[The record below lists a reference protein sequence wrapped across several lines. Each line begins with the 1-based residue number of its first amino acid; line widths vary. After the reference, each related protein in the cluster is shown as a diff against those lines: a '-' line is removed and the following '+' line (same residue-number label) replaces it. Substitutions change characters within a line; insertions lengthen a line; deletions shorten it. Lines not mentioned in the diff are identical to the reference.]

1 MNSRRAASALSFLF
15 LLLLPLLAFAGPAPT
30 RPTIAVAPVILHN
43 MSASA
48 DTREDSS
55 AIVQLTEQARARLAG
70 CGYPVVVGTAPSV
83 TAEHPGSSYL
93 WEHADVVAQWGA
105 AQHADWV
112 LLSRLNRIGPW
123 IAEWEVKVVS
133 THDQR
138 AVDTRVV
145 ELKGL
150 GRDTT
155 LTAHMSSRGAA
166 WLIDQATQSI
176 AHASRDTAAAGRPCH
191 A

>member
-1 MNSRRAASALSFLF
+1 MMIRLTSAVLSILI
-15 LLLLPLLAFAGPAPT
+15 PFAVDVGPAPA

-43 MSASA
+43 MSALP
-48 DTREDSS
+48 DTREDSA
-55 AIVQLTEQARARLAG
+55 AIIQLTEQARTRLTG
-70 CGYPVVVGTAPSV
+70 CGYAVVSSAAQSLTS
-83 TAEHPGSSYL
+83 EHPGASYL
-93 WEHADVVAQWGA
+93 WEHSDVVAQWGA

-123 IAEWEVKVVS
+123 VAEWEVQVVS
-133 THDQR
+133 TRLER

-155 LTAHMSSRGAA
+155 LTAHMSARGAA
-166 WLIDQATQSI
+166 WLVDQATQAV
-176 AHASRDTAAAGRPCH
+176 AHASGATAAAGRPCH

>member
-1 MNSRRAASALSFLF
+1 MIKQPRALAFAS
-15 LLLLPLLAFAGPAPT
+15 LLLPLLAFAGPAPA

-43 MSASA
+43 MSALA
-48 DTREDSS
+48 DTHEDSL

-70 CGYPVVVGTAPSV
+70 CGYPVVAGSAPSV
-83 TAEHPGSSYL
+83 VDAHPGPSYL

-123 IAEWEVKVVS
+123 VAEWEVKVVS
-133 THDQR
+133 THDER

-155 LTAHMSSRGAA
+155 LTAHLSSRGAA
-166 WLIDQATQSI
+166 WLIDQATQTI
-176 AHASRDTAAAGRPCH
+176 AHASSDTAAAGRPCH

>member
-1 MNSRRAASALSFLF
+1 MIKQPRALAFAS
-15 LLLLPLLAFAGPAPT
+15 LLLPLLAFAGPAPT

-48 DTREDSS
+48 DTREDSL
-55 AIVQLTEQARARLAG
+55 AIVQLTEQSRARLAG
-70 CGYPVVVGTAPSV
+70 CGYPVVAGTAPSV
-83 TAEHPGSSYL
+83 TTEHPGASYL

-123 IAEWEVKVVS
+123 VAEWEVQVVS

-145 ELKGL
+145 ELKGI

-155 LTAHMSSRGAA
+155 LTARMSSRGAA
-166 WLIDQATQSI
+166 WLIDQATQTI
-176 AHASRDTAAAGRPCH
+176 AHASSDTAAAGRPCH

>member
-1 MNSRRAASALSFLF
+1 MKINSRALALASIA
-15 LLLLPLLAFAGPAPT
+15 LPLLAFAGPAPT
-30 RPTIAVAPVILHN
+30 RPTIAVAPVVLHN

-48 DTREDSS
+48 DTREDSL
-55 AIVQLTEQARARLAG
+55 AIVQLTNQARARLTG
-70 CGYPVVVGTAPSV
+70 CGYPIVAGSAPSV
-83 TAEHPGSSYL
+83 TDEHPGASYL

-105 AQHADWV
+105 SQHADWV

-123 IAEWEVKVVS
+123 IAEWEVQVVS
-133 THDQR
+133 VKDQR

-166 WLIDQATQSI
+166 WFIDQTTQSI
-176 AHASRDTAAAGRPCH
+176 AHASRDTVDAGRPCH

>member
-1 MNSRRAASALSFLF
+1 MMMHRYASVAAAIFF
-15 LLLLPLLAFAGPAPT
+15 PLAILAGPSPT

-43 MSASA
+43 MSALP
-48 DTREDSS
+48 DTREDSA
-55 AIVQLTEQARARLAG
+55 AILQLTTQARTRLDG
-70 CGYPVVVGTAPSV
+70 CGYPVVSGSAPSI
-83 TAEHPGSSYL
+83 TTDHPGASYL
-93 WEHADVVAQWGA
+93 WEHSDVVAQWGA

-123 IAEWEVKVVS
+123 VAEWEVQVVS
-133 THDQR
+133 TRLGR

-155 LTAHMSSRGAA
+155 LTAHMSARGAA

-176 AHASRDTAAAGRPCH
+176 AHASGDSAAAGRPCH

>member
-1 MNSRRAASALSFLF
+1 MMYRLSSAVVSI
-15 LLLLPLLAFAGPAPT
+15 LPLLTAAVGRAQA

-43 MSASA
+43 MSALP
-48 DTREDSS
+48 DTREDSA
-55 AIVQLTEQARARLAG
+55 AIIQLTNQARARLSG
-70 CGYPVVVGTAPSV
+70 CGYAVVSTSV
-83 TAEHPGSSYL
+83 QSITSEHPGASYL

-105 AQHADWV
+105 ALHADWV

-123 IAEWEVKVVS
+123 VAEWEVQVVS
-133 THDQR
+133 TRLER

-155 LTAHMSSRGAA
+155 LTAHMSVRGAA
-166 WLIDQATQSI
+166 WLVDQATQAV
-176 AHASRDTAAAGRPCH
+176 AHASGDTAAAGRPCH

>member
-1 MNSRRAASALSFLF
+1 MLFRLAASAL
-15 LLLLPLLAFAGPAPT
+15 LLPLAIVARPAPA

-43 MSASA
+43 MSASP

-55 AIVQLTEQARARLAG
+55 AILQLASQARTRLGG
-70 CGYPVVVGTAPSV
+70 CGYPVVPEDAASL

-93 WEHADVVAQWGA
+93 WEHADVVAQWGQ

-123 IAEWEVKVVS
+123 IAEWEVQVVS
-133 THDQR
+133 TR
-138 AVDTRVV
+138 AARVVDTRVI

-155 LTAHMSSRGAA
+155 LTAHMTVRGAA
-166 WLIDQATQSI
+166 WLVDQTTQSI
-176 AHASRDTAAAGRPCH
+176 AHARGDTAEAGRPCH

>member
-1 MNSRRAASALSFLF
+1 MLIPAAI
-15 LLLLPLLAFAGPAPT
+15 FAVSSPA

-43 MSASA
+43 MSALP
-48 DTREDSS
+48 DTREDSA
-55 AIVQLTEQARARLAG
+55 AILQLTSEARTRLDG
-70 CGYPVVVGTAPSV
+70 CGYPVVSGSAPSV
-83 TAEHPGSSYL
+83 TAEHPGLRISGST
-93 WEHADVVAQWGA
+93 ADVVAQWGA

-123 IAEWEVKVVS
+123 VAEWEVQVVS
-133 THDQR
+133 TRLGR

-155 LTAHMSSRGAA
+155 LTAHMSARGAA

-176 AHASRDTAAAGRPCH
+176 AHASGDSAAAGRPCH

>member
-1 MNSRRAASALSFLF
+1 MISRRTVTPALLLAPF
-15 LLLLPLLAFAGPAPT
+15 LLFGGTAPA
-30 RPTIAVAPVILHN
+30 RPTIAVAPVMLHN

-48 DTREDSS
+48 DTREDSA
-55 AIVQLTEQARARLAG
+55 AIVQLTNQARVRLTG
-70 CGYPVVVGTAPSV
+70 CGYPVIDSAAPSL
-83 TAEHPGSSYL
+83 TAEHPGATYL

-123 IAEWEVKVVS
+123 IAEWEVQVVS
-133 THDQR
+133 VKDQR

-155 LTAHMSSRGAA
+155 LTTHMSSRGAA
-166 WLIDQATQSI
+166 WLVDQATQSI
-176 AHASRDTAAAGRPCH
+176 AHANRDTAAAGRPCH

>member
-1 MNSRRAASALSFLF
+1 MTHSHALAVAS
-15 LLLLPLLAFAGPAPT
+15 LLLPLLAFAGPAPI
-30 RPTIAVAPVILHN
+30 RPTVAVAPVILHN

-48 DTREDSS
+48 DTREDSL
-55 AIVQLTEQARARLAG
+55 AIVQLTDQARARLTG
-70 CGYPVVVGTAPSV
+70 CGYPVVSGSAPSV
-83 TAEHPGSSYL
+83 TADHPGSSYL
-93 WEHADVVAQWGA
+93 WEHADVVAQWGE

-123 IAEWEVKVVS
+123 IAEWEVQVVS
-133 THDQR
+133 VKDQR

-166 WLIDQATQSI
+166 WFIDQTTQSI
-176 AHASRDTAAAGRPCH
+176 AHASKDTMAAGRPCH

>member
-1 MNSRRAASALSFLF
+1 MQPLTVVLA
-15 LLLLPLLAFAGPAPT
+15 LLLVAAGPAPL
-30 RPTIAVAPVILHN
+30 RPTVAVAPVILHN

-48 DTREDSS
+48 DTREDSA
-55 AIVQLTEQARARLAG
+55 AIVQLTEQARSRLAG
-70 CGYPVVVGTAPSV
+70 CGYPVTPGSAPSV

-93 WEHADVVAQWGA
+93 WEHSDVVAQWGA

-123 IAEWEVKVVS
+123 IAEWEVQVVS
-133 THDQR
+133 VKLQR

-166 WLIDQATQSI
+166 WLIDQTTQSI
-176 AHASRDTAAAGRPCH
+176 AHANADTAAAGRPCH

>member
-1 MNSRRAASALSFLF
+1 MMYRLSAAVISILV
-15 LLLLPLLAFAGPAPT
+15 PFAGGVGPALV

-43 MSASA
+43 MSALP

-55 AIVQLTEQARARLAG
+55 AIIQLTEQARTRLTG
-70 CGYPVVVGTAPSV
+70 CGYSVVSGAGQSITS
-83 TAEHPGSSYL
+83 EHPGASYL
-93 WEHADVVAQWGA
+93 WEHSDVVAQWGA

-123 IAEWEVKVVS
+123 VAEWEVQVVS
-133 THDQR
+133 TRLER

-155 LTAHMSSRGAA
+155 LTAHLSARGAA
-166 WLIDQATQSI
+166 WLVDQATQAI
-176 AHASRDTAAAGRPCH
+176 AHASGDTAAAGRPCH